1 MSCDAFPAI
10 SIVSIFLTC
19 QGLAQIRFFAP
30 AFKLTLAKGG
40 SKDMELL
47 RPGER
52 LDDLLVSNLHIIQ
65 DTSAFCFSMD
75 AVLLA
80 HFATLRSGD
89 RVVDLGTG
97 TGIIP
102 LLLTTRSPRLSILG
116 VELQAEV
123 AERAGRSVTFNG
135 LQERISIVQGDL
147 RQIGELLPGYRAN
160 LITCNPPYLPLGEG
174 QVSLSDGQA
183 LARHEVCCQLQDVAR
198 AAAYLLGTGGRFA
211 LVHRP
216 HRLAEMFF
224 WLNQYRLEPKRLRLV
239 HPRIGTEPNMVLL
252 ESVRDARPGL
262 RILPPLYVYEGE
274 DYTPE
279 IHALYFGKG
288 EGV

>member
-1 MSCDAFPAI
+1 
-10 SIVSIFLTC
+10 
-19 QGLAQIRFFAP
+19 
-30 AFKLTLAKGG
+30 
-40 SKDMELL
+40 MELL

-80 HFATLRSGD
+80 HFATLRPGD

-102 LLLTTRSPRLSILG
+102 LLLTTRGARLSILG
-116 VELQAEV
+116 VELQAAV
-123 AERAGRSVTFNG
+123 AERAERSVAFNN
-135 LQERISIVQGDL
+135 LQDRISIMQGDL
-147 RQIGELLPGYRAN
+147 RQIEQLLPGYRAN

-183 LARHEVCCQLQDVAR
+183 MARHEICCQLEDVAK

-216 HRLAEMFF
+216 HRLAEIFN
-224 WLNQYRLEPKRLRLV
+224 WLNRYKLEPKRLRFV
-239 HPRIGTEPNMVLL
+239 HPRSGTEPNMVLV

-262 RILPPLYVYEGE
+262 RVLPPLYVYEGE
-274 DYTPE
+274 HYTPA
-279 IHALYFGKG
+279 INALYFGERG
-288 EGV
+288 RGSS